1 VVPVLNADSVT
12 STPCHH
18 ALLLQENPHLPRKG
32 GAAGRAGTDT
42 GNTGKLSWLHLTSS
56 RPFHYDAVMSRASHI
71 HLIYSTVEYG
81 TGNKHACVYT
91 NKSSV
96 SNSNIQLSYCKYSR
110 LVLLFNFIFMKC
122 LSLELKL
129 CLR

>member
-81 TGNKHACVYT
+81 TVKMHTRNM
-91 NKSSV
+91 
-96 SNSNIQLSYCKYSR
+96 QFL
-110 LVLLFNFIFMKC
+110 LLFHGNNLYFICALPVFF
-122 LSLELKL
+122 
-129 CLR
+129 